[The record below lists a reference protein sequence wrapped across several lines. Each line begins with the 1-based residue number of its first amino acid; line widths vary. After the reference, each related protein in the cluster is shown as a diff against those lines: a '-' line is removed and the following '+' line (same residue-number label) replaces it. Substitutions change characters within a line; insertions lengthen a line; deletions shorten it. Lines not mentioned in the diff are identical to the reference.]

1 MKFPENTYD
10 FKKNRVL
17 LSHLNIELPLVKF
30 DAMLA
35 KYLISTTEDNKISTI
50 ARLFDVGHLATDEEI
65 LAKVQNL
72 LYLMMRFCLTIWLV
86 KSEF

>member
-50 ARLFDVGHLATDEEI
+50 ARL
-65 LAKVQNL
+65 
-72 LYLMMRFCLTIWLV
+72 LMWDIWPLMRKFWQRYKTCST
-86 KSEF
+86 